1 MLDMKIRPSVSGIDV
16 KINPQGDNISSW
28 LRKIYQSRSRFVVDV
43 SLEGTIPDDL
53 ISTTYND
60 ELFINPSRTK
70 L

>member
-16 KINPQGDNISSW
+16 KINPQGDNISRW

-53 ISTTYND
+53 ISTAYND
-60 ELFINPSRTK
+60 ELFINPS
-70 L
+70 